1 MLNRSLML
9 LLLCWATPAYTAI
22 EPFPL
27 QQVRINSGPF
37 YDAQQTNIR
46 YLLALE
52 PDKLLA
58 PYRREAGLAPKQAA
72 YPNWESAGLDGH
84 IGGHY
89 LSALAI
95 LYSATGDQ
103 RLLKRLN
110 SMLDELALIQ
120 QQHKDG
126 YLGGIP
132 NGRQLWQQIAEGDIR
147 ADLFILNDSWVP
159 WYNLHKV
166 FAGLYD
172 AWFYT
177 GSVNAKTM
185 LFKLSDWVV
194 SLTSQLSD
202 AQMQQMLYTEYGGMN
217 DILAQIAAIDH
228 TPEYLQLAQR
238 FSELRLLQPLLAKE
252 DKLDGLHAN
261 TQIPKVIGL
270 AQIALQTNNNAWLEA
285 ADFFWQQ
292 VVHKRSVA
300 IGGNSVREHF
310 HPATDFSSMLD
321 DVEGPETCNT
331 YNMLKLSKLLYQY
344 SGKIDYLEYYE
355 RALYNHILSSQHP
368 QHGGLVYFTPMRAN
382 HYRLYSAPEHSM
394 WCCVGSGIE
403 NHAKYGELI
412 YARAEQALYVNLF
425 VNSTLQWPEQGL
437 TLEQQ
442 TQFPDEPQ
450 TTLTLAYQGELTLH
464 IRYPAWV
471 AAGALMLSINGQAQ
485 HINSKPG
492 DYISLQRHWQ
502 RGDTIVVQLPMTLRA
517 ESLPDQSANY
527 AILYGPIVLA
537 SKTPATAKADI
548 RNFIADSS
556 RMGHIASG
564 PLCPEQQTPV
574 FSTEHGDILQHI
586 HPIAGQPLH
595 FQVAAEGL
603 LQAQPLQLM
612 PFFRL
617 HDSRYTLYFP
627 AHTATTWQQQL
638 SSRAAAHT
646 PEEQLIDFVRPGEQ
660 QPEADHHFKGEQTA
674 AGVHRNRHWRHA
686 HHWFSYQLDPK
697 GQQALLLRVGYY
709 SGDAGRHFHIKI
721 NGQLLSEVL
730 LTQQQDADS
739 FYHIDYAIPA
749 ALLGD
754 PEQPFEVRFVAGE
767 NSIAGGIYQLQL
779 LKQPATP

>member
-1 MLNRSLML
+1 MQRRYLILWL
-9 LLLCWATPAYTAI
+9 VCWVWPGYASI

-27 QQVRINSGPF
+27 QQVQITSGPF

-46 YLLALE
+46 YLLTLE

-72 YPNWESAGLDGH
+72 YQNWESDGLDGH

-103 RLLKRLN
+103 RLLNRLN

-132 NGRQLWQQIAEGDIR
+132 DSRKLWKQIAAGDIR
-147 ADLFILNDSWVP
+147 ADLFVLNDSWVP

-177 GSVNAKTM
+177 GSAQAKAM
-185 LFKLSDWVV
+185 LFKLSDWVLN
-194 SLTSQLSD
+194 LTSQLSD

-217 DILAQIAAIDH
+217 DILAQIAAIENK
-228 TPEYLQLAQR
+228 PEYLQLAQR

-270 AQIALQTNNNAWLEA
+270 AQIALQTDNSAWLEA

-292 VVHKRSVA
+292 VVYKRSVA

-310 HPATDFSSMLD
+310 HPANDFSSMLD

-331 YNMLKLSKLLYQY
+331 YNMLKLSKLLYQH
-344 SGKIDYLEYYE
+344 SGKTDYLEYYE

-368 QHGGLVYFTPMRAN
+368 QHGGLVYFTPMRPN
-382 HYRLYSAPEHSM
+382 HYRLYSSPEHSM

-412 YARAEQALYVNLF
+412 YAKAHQALYVNLF
-425 VNSTLQWPEQGL
+425 VDSTLQWPEQQL
-437 TLEQQ
+437 SLQQQ
-442 TQFPDEPQ
+442 TRFPDEPK
-450 TTLTLAYQGELTLH
+450 TTLQLTYQGELTLH

-471 AAGALMLSINGQAQ
+471 AAGALTLSINGQAQ
-485 HINSKPG
+485 QINNQPG
-492 DYISLQRHWQ
+492 EYISLTRHWQ
-502 RGDTIVVQLPMTLRA
+502 PNDTIVMQLPMALRA
-517 ESLPDQSANY
+517 EPLPDQSANY

-537 SKTPATAKADI
+537 SKTPATAKTDI

-586 HPIAGQPLH
+586 QPIPGESLQ
-595 FQVAAEGL
+595 FQVAATAM
-603 LQAQPLQLM
+603 LQQQPMQLV
-612 PFFRL
+612 PFFRV

-627 AHTATTWQQQL
+627 AHTAATWQQQL
-638 SSRAAAHT
+638 SASAAVET
-646 PEEQLIDFVRPGEQ
+646 EQTQLLDFVRPGEQ
-660 QPEADHHFKGEQTA
+660 QPEADHQFKGEQTE

-686 HHWFSYQLDPK
+686 RGWFSYQLNPQ
-697 GQQALLLRVGYY
+697 GETRLLLRVGYY
-709 SGDAGRHFHIKI
+709 TGDAGRRFTITI
-721 NGQLLSEVL
+721 NGQTLAEVE
-730 LTQQQDADS
+730 LTEQTAVDG
-739 FYHIDYAIPA
+739 FYHVDYAIPA
-749 ALLGD
+749 NLLSD
-754 PEQPFEVRFVAGE
+754 SAQPFEVRFIA
-767 NSIAGGIYQLQL
+767 NAQSIAGGIYQLQL
-779 LKQPATP
+779 LKHASTP